1 MKRLTKI
8 ITAIAFWGTQ
18 LYAAN
23 WTGSMSEP
31 ENMKK
36 IEDKAFYVITTAE
49 ELAWFA
55 AQVNGKKTVNAI
67 LAADIMLGSTYA
79 WTPIGKDSSCMFQ
92 SIFDGSNYTIASPYT
107 ATGNFAGL
115 FGVIG
120 ENGVVKNV
128 KVTNPNIT
136 HTRNGG
142 TIAGFNNGT
151 IDNIVVTGGSV
162 TTTSDNA
169 FSGGIVGR
177 NNGSIS
183 NSKNGS
189 AVSNK
194 NSNKQNRVPYGT
206 RWKQNDA
213 ISHAGGIS
221 GFNLKKGRLLNN
233 TNNGAVYSYTYYN
246 LAYGG
251 GASAY
256 NEGVILN
263 FTNNGDVT
271 DSSTSFLTESFSDGT
286 NVYRSSLY
294 VGGVAGFNAGS
305 IELSSNTKK
314 VAGLNHS
321 FENICYVG
329 GIAGY
334 NKGNLSKSENIGDV
348 AYIGDEA
355 ALNDATNTMFSYVG
369 GIVGYN
375 LMHVSDT
382 KNSGKIEY
390 SAIAIRLPGRSSSP
404 PSNISMTAYSGGIVG
419 VNTGSSAQIHNS
431 FSLSTSVSAYT
442 AKGGIAG
449 QNANSAKIV
458 NTYFDQ
464 GVSSGVSTPVGT
476 QSASLTNSSGK
487 STADMKKDQ
496 FAWILNTTNGTEENS
511 GAWTRGTDGYP
522 TFANEDSLAI
532 RKVVFNDDGTTS
544 NRYTNYKGLVT
555 FPENPEPAEG
565 YIFTGWYNAND
576 IKVKPTTVFTA
587 DQTVNA
593 VYVDASD
600 VFWAINFYNAAPADT
615 ILEAKSYQHG
625 SIVTYGGAAPTLTA
639 TAKYTY
645 TFKGWDVEPTNAVED
660 FDYHA
665 VYDSTIRS
673 YAITFINTDGSKIE
687 SATFEYG
694 KMPSCTKTPT
704 RAATAEWTYSH
715 KGWKPALD
723 YVTEETSYTAIYD
736 SSKVEYKV
744 TFMNGTTVIDEQMVP
759 YGDPAVAPTNVTR
772 EGYKFVGWNTSFA
785 AVTGALTVKAL
796 FEELIIRTVNVVG
809 DDGDK
814 IVDATVEDGGKYIL
828 PEAPKKEGY
837 TFDAYYDGDKKLGIA
852 GDEVSVT
859 ANITIIARYI
869 LRSYVI
875 TFNNY
880 DGSKIESASFEYGK
894 MPNCTKTP
902 TRDATAEWAFSHKG
916 WKPALNYVSEDA
928 IYTAIYDSSKVKYKV
943 TFVDGT
949 TVIDEQMVPYGG
961 AAVAPTNVTREGYKF
976 VGWNASFTE
985 VTEALTVM
993 ALFEK
998 LIFRTVWVL
1007 DGFGGTIEKVK
1018 VEDGGKY
1025 TLPEAPKKD
1034 GYIDDYVFDAYYDGN
1049 KKLGVAGDE
1058 ITITASI
1065 TITAKY
1071 IKNPESSSSV
1081 AKSSSSSKEI
1091 ASSSSQNS
1099 AKSSSSTKINS
1110 SSSSIKSSS
1119 SEKTDAIIATKA
1131 PLFSVHI
1138 VARNLQISGAKIGA
1152 AYALFDMQGKV
1163 LLQGRTQT
1171 ANFDLSI
1178 ARPGNYLLKIG
1189 NATQKISV
1197 K

>member
-1 MKRLTKI
+1 MNWFAKI
-8 ITAIAFWGTQ
+8 IITMSMAVCGAV
-18 LYAAN
+18 AAD
-23 WTGSMSEP
+23 WTGSAVEP

-36 IEDKAFYVITTAE
+36 IEGKAFYVITTAE

-67 LAADIMLGSTYA
+67 LAADIMLGTTYA

-169 FSGGIVGR
+169 FSGGIAGR

-183 NSKNGS
+183 NSINGS

-194 NSNKQNRVPYGT
+194 NSNNNRVLHNT
-206 RWKQNDA
+206 RWDHKSA
-213 ISHAGGIS
+213 ISYAGGIS
-221 GFNLKKGRLLNN
+221 GINLKKGRLLNN
-233 TNNGAVYSYTYYN
+233 TNNGTVYSYTYYN

-251 GASAY
+251 GATAY
-256 NEGVILN
+256 NEGIVQN
-263 FTNNGDVT
+263 FTNNGNVT
-271 DSSTSFLTESFSDGT
+271 DSSTTYMDECFSDGC
-286 NVYRSSLY
+286 NEYNSSLY
-294 VGGVAGFNAGS
+294 VGGVAGFNVGS

-314 VAGLNHS
+314 ITSLNYS
-321 FENICYVG
+321 GENISYVG

-334 NKGNLSKSENIGDV
+334 NNGTLSKSENIGTV
-348 AYIGDEA
+348 AYIGDKA
-355 ALNDATNTMFSYVG
+355 ALNDATNRLFSYVG

-375 LMHVSDT
+375 LNKVNNT
-382 KNSGKIEY
+382 KNGGEIEY
-390 SAIAIRLPGRSSSP
+390 SAIAASLPGGSGT
-404 PSNISMTAYSGGIVG
+404 PSNIRMTAYSGGIAG
-419 VNTGSSAQIHNS
+419 INTGSSAQIHNS
-431 FSLSTSVSAYT
+431 FSLSTSVNAYT

-464 GVSSGVSTPVGT
+464 GVSSGVLTPVGT

-532 RKVVFNDDGTTS
+532 RKVVFDDEGTSS

-555 FPENPEPAEG
+555 FPENPDAPEG
-565 YIFTGWYNAND
+565 LIFSGWYNAD
-576 IKVKPTTVFTA
+576 GIKVKPPTVFTI

-593 VYVDASD
+593 IYVDASD
-600 VFWAINFYNAAPADT
+600 VFWTINFYNAAPADT
-615 ILEAKSYQHG
+615 VLESKSYQHG
-625 SIVTYGGAAPTLTA
+625 SIVTYGGVAPTLASTA
-639 TAKYTY
+639 QYTY

-704 RAATAEWTYSH
+704 REATVEWKYSH

-723 YVTEETSYTAIYD
+723 YVTEAATYMAIYD

-744 TFMNGTTVIDEQMVP
+744 MFLNGTTVIDEQMVP
-759 YGDPAVAPTNVTR
+759 YGDAAVAPANVTR

-785 AVTGALTVKAL
+785 KVTEALTVKAL
-796 FEELIIRTVNVVG
+796 FEELIIRTVNVV
-809 DDGDK
+809 DDNGDK
-814 IVDATVEDGGKYIL
+814 IVDATVDDGEKYIL

-976 VGWNASFTE
+976 VGWKASFTE

-1034 GYIDDYVFDAYYDGN
+1034 GYIDDYVFDAYYSEN
-1049 KKLGVAGDE
+1049 KKLGVAGDV
-1058 ITITASI
+1058 ISVTANI

-1071 IKNPESSSSV
+1071 IENP
-1081 AKSSSSSKEI
+1081 KSSSSQREI
-1091 ASSSSQNS
+1091 ASSSSTPRNDNVS
-1099 AKSSSSTKINS
+1099 SSSRNDKSSSSSSRINS
-1110 SSSSIKSSS
+1110 SSSA
-1119 SEKTDAIIATKA
+1119 KTEAIVATVVPK
-1131 PLFSVHI
+1131 FSVM
-1138 VARNLQISGAKIGA
+1138 VNGRSLQISAARIGA
-1152 AYALFDMQGKV
+1152 GYALFDMQGKV
-1163 LLQGRTQT
+1163 LLQGRVRT
-1171 ANFDLSI
+1171 ANFEIPVMRAGS
-1178 ARPGNYLLKIG
+1178 YLLKIEST
-1189 NATQKISV
+1189 TQRVSV
-1197 K
+1197 R